1 MFFLQKGSY
10 TVKTSSHL
18 GQLLLVKLEKDAYVK
33 KLDNA
38 WFCST
43 IVVTTPED
51 DVILF
56 PCYRWV
62 SDGERVELR
71 GGKGVF
77 QIK

>member
-1 MFFLQKGSY
+1 M
-10 TVKTSSHL
+10 KTSVHL
-18 GQLLLVKLEKDAYVK
+18 GRLLLVKLEKDALVK
-33 KLDNA
+33 QLDNA

-62 SDGERVELR
+62 SDGEQVELR
-71 GGKGVF
+71 GGKGMF
-77 QIK
+77 QYTFYND